1 MRIHLILMIGF
12 ILFQS
17 CSLAQRGMYS
27 SKSKKA
33 IKYYESAR
41 TCFNTIDPISGLPG
55 LECALDYV
63 LKAIRKDS
71 NFTEAYSLASNI
83 FIEKSDIQRAIFYRE
98 KMIAKS
104 NRVPSV
110 EYYYLASM
118 YMATGQY
125 LKCKSYAQKFLN
137 QINSN
142 EVLVQKCLKF
152 IKDCDFALKALAT
165 PSEFNPINMG
175 AAINTNRPEYFPSIT
190 ADDSTFLFTRRVI
203 DANAPWGDE
212 QEDIYVSFKQ
222 KGYWTNSTLIS
233 DQINSFFNEGAPTF
247 SADGKYVIFVG
258 CETGNRGDYEYGG
271 NRKGYGSCDLF
282 ASEKVGD
289 KWTKPFNLGPTI
301 NSRHWETQ
309 PSFSSDG
316 KTLYF
321 IRGLTF
327 DRQVR
332 NPKNQDIY
340 FSELSEEGSWSK
352 PQKLNNNINTSG
364 REESVQIHPDGQT
377 LYFSSNGHTGMGG
390 LDIFMSKLGEDG
402 QWGKPINL
410 GYPINSFVDENSIL
424 VSSSG
429 ELAYFASNREGG
441 FGSLDLYYFELPEL
455 YRPVNTTFM
464 RGKVFDAVTK
474 EPLSAKFELKDL
486 STGKVFKQAY
496 ANTGNGEFLVAIPTN
511 KEFALHAEHEG
522 YLFYSTNYSLD
533 KMNKNENGFT
543 IDVPM
548 SPVQPGSFVLENIF
562 FDVNQWTLKKESN
575 AELNQLF
582 KFLTI
587 NPSVKVE
594 LSGHTDS
601 DGNKASNQ
609 TLSENRAK
617 AVVNWLKERGISE
630 NRMVYA
636 GYGDSLPLFPN
647 TSDENKAKNRRTE
660 LKIR

>member
-1 MRIHLILMIGF
+1 MRLHLILMIGF
-12 ILFQS
+12 ILLQS

-175 AAINTNRPEYFPSIT
+175 AAINTDRPEYFPSIT

-352 PQKLNNNINTSG
+352 PQKLNNNIVILSEVVSGLLKKDNKEGYDLNSPLNFAHLLEGDYLLIHGSADDNVHLQNTMRMVEELIQEDKQFEWMIYPDKNHGIYGGNTS
-364 REESVQIHPDGQT
+364 IH
-377 LYFSSNGHTGMGG
+377 LYNKMTNFIEN
-390 LDIFMSKLGEDG
+390 
-402 QWGKPINL
+402 NL
-410 GYPINSFVDENSIL
+410 
-424 VSSSG
+424 
-429 ELAYFASNREGG
+429 
-441 FGSLDLYYFELPEL
+441 
-455 YRPVNTTFM
+455 
-464 RGKVFDAVTK
+464 
-474 EPLSAKFELKDL
+474 
-486 STGKVFKQAY
+486 
-496 ANTGNGEFLVAIPTN
+496 
-511 KEFALHAEHEG
+511 
-522 YLFYSTNYSLD
+522 
-533 KMNKNENGFT
+533 
-543 IDVPM
+543 
-548 SPVQPGSFVLENIF
+548 
-562 FDVNQWTLKKESN
+562 
-575 AELNQLF
+575 
-582 KFLTI
+582 
-587 NPSVKVE
+587 
-594 LSGHTDS
+594 
-601 DGNKASNQ
+601 
-609 TLSENRAK
+609 
-617 AVVNWLKERGISE
+617 
-630 NRMVYA
+630 
-636 GYGDSLPLFPN
+636 
-647 TSDENKAKNRRTE
+647 
-660 LKIR
+660 

>member
-1 MRIHLILMIGF
+1 MRIVIFSIITL
-12 ILFQS
+12 LFMSS
-17 CSLAQRGMYS
+17 CGTAQKGMYS

-41 TCFNTIDPISGLPG
+41 TCFNTIDPLTGLPG
-55 LECALDYV
+55 LECAQQYV
-63 LKAIRKDS
+63 LKAIAKDS

-83 FIEKSDIQRAIFYRE
+83 FIEKSEISKAIYYRE
-98 KMIAKS
+98 KMIANSK
-104 NRVPSV
+104 RVPAV

-125 LKCKSYAQKFLN
+125 LKCKVYAQNYLN
-137 QINSN
+137 QINPN
-142 EVLVQKCLKF
+142 EQLIQTCLKF
-152 IKDCDFALKALAT
+152 LKDCDFALKAMAT
-165 PSEFNPINMG
+165 PSDFNPINMG
-175 AAINTNRPEYFPSIT
+175 AAINTDRPEYFPSIT
-190 ADDSTFLFTRRVI
+190 ADDSTFLYTRRVI
-203 DANAPWGDE
+203 DENAPWGNE

-222 KGYWTNSTLIS
+222 NNHWSDGRLIS

-258 CETGNRGDYEYGG
+258 CETGNRGDYQYGE

-282 ASEKVGD
+282 ASEKVGE
-289 KWTKPFNLGPTI
+289 KWTEPFNLGPPI

-321 IRGLTF
+321 VRGLTY
-327 DRQVR
+327 DRQMR

-340 FSELSEEGSWSK
+340 FSELTDQGKWTK
-352 PQKLNNNINTSG
+352 PKRLNDNVNTTG

-402 QWGKPINL
+402 EWGKPINL

-441 FGSLDLYYFELPEL
+441 YGSLDLYSFELPKE

-464 RGKVFDAVTK
+464 KGKVFDAVTK
-474 EPLSAKFELKDL
+474 KPLAAKFELKDL
-486 STGKVFKQAY
+486 SNGKVFKQAY
-496 ANTGNGEFLVAIPTN
+496 ANKGNGEFLVALPKN

-522 YLFYSTNYSLD
+522 YLFYSANYSLD
-533 KMNKNENGFT
+533 KMNKKESGFT

-562 FDVNQWTLKKESN
+562 FDVNKWKLKKESN

-587 NPSVKVE
+587 NPNVKVE

-601 DGNKASNQ
+601 DGDKESNQ
-609 TLSENRAK
+609 ILSENRAK
-617 AVVNWLKERGISE
+617 AVVNWLTNKGISQD
-630 NRMVYA
+630 RMIYA
-636 GYGDSLPLFPN
+636 GYGDSQPLLPN
-647 TSDENKAKNRRTE
+647 TSVENKAKNRRTE
-660 LKIR
+660 LKIQ